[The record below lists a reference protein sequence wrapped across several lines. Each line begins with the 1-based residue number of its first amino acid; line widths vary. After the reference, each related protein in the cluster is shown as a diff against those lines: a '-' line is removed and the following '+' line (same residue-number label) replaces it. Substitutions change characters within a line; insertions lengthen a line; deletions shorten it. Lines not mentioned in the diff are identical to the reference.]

1 MPSNVG
7 GSEPIIIEL
16 DAKAGEFK
24 DEFVGRAEAKVIVVS
39 FSKEEAA
46 KLASAKLNL
55 LVPDDKELLEFKPEE
70 ISYALENY
78 DALSGSATIKASFSG
93 LMALKSESEII
104 DRSQLVNLKEAQIN
118 TYLRDFPE
126 IKSYELKFTPSFIK
140 KAPSLVDRIKV
151 KINR

>member
-1 MPSNVG
+1 
-7 GSEPIIIEL
+7 
-16 DAKAGEFK
+16 
-24 DEFVGRAEAKVIVVS
+24 
-39 FSKEEAA
+39 
-46 KLASAKLNL
+46 
-55 LVPDDKELLEFKPEE
+55 
-70 ISYALENY
+70 
-78 DALSGSATIKASFSG
+78 
-93 LMALKSESEII
+93 MALKSESEII